1 MPVSAIAGMFRK
13 VMNKAAVI
21 KMRGITVS
29 FLVSAGTKF
38 LIFLLKSDW
47 LLAHFISYYE
57 Y

>member
-1 MPVSAIAGMFRK
+1 MFRK